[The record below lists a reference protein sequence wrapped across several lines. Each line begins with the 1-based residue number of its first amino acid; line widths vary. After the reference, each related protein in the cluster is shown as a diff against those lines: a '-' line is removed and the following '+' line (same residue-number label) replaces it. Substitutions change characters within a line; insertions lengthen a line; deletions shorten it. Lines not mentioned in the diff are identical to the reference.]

1 MNRSAHVGAVLAAA
15 ILLVTAG
22 CSTEGGSGSGTGGSG
37 TSSGGAVGSGGS
49 NGSGGTGNATG
60 GRVGTGGLSGTGGQI
75 TTGAGGASSSGG
87 APGSGGSG
95 SGVAGT
101 TGTGGSSATG
111 GAAGAVTGSG
121 GVTGL
126 GGVTGGGG
134 ARVRT
139 VQSFD
144 TSWLF
149 HYGDATGASAATF
162 ADAGWRSLNVPHDWS
177 IEGPSPPANPFSQTA
192 ASSGR
197 GGYAPSGIGWYR
209 KHFTLPQSLSGQ
221 RVFIE
226 FDGVMANSDV
236 YINGVHLGHHPYGYV
251 SFRYDLTANVQFGAA
266 DNVIAVKT
274 DTTTQP
280 AERFY
285 AGAGIYRHVR
295 LIAANPVHIG
305 QYATFVTTPSP
316 TTTAATV
323 HVTTTVVNQGTASQT
338 VSILGVVSD
347 ATGASVSARP
357 ATGQAIAAG
366 ASADFTFDVPIQ
378 NPKLWDLTTP
388 NMYQLVTS
396 VQVGSTTVDDDVT
409 PFGIRELTFATGMKL
424 NGKAVKFQG
433 VANHQ
438 DFHGLGMAAPQRAM
452 QRRLAQLKALG
463 VNAIRTA
470 HDPPSPDFLD
480 LTDRMGFL
488 VLDEFADVW
497 TAHKYSDVGDY
508 AAYFNQAASTPTGL
522 PTVPTVPGVTNA
534 GATWWQVDLTGFLM
548 RDRNH
553 PSVALYSLGNEI
565 HDSINTRTPILTKMV
580 AMSHAIDPTRSDTQ
594 ALLDPGTAGDVGG
607 ATNTLLDV
615 WGDNYNVANCLS
627 AMKTAP
633 TKSGLLT
640 EMGTETS
647 TWATV
652 TANAGLTG
660 EFMWTGVDYLG
671 EADGE
676 WPTIGS
682 GAGIMDELG
691 GVKSIGYSW
700 QTVWGAP
707 KTTPPATGTAASKL
721 VVTADHATVVTDL
734 NDISFVKAAVSDASG
749 KLVTGSATPITF
761 AITGPGVIVAV
772 DSASMTQATFRG
784 NVRNAYQGVAYA
796 LVQATGAGT
805 ITVSA
810 AATGLTGGSA
820 SLQASAGT
828 FVPCSGT
835 CD

>member
-1 MNRSAHVGAVLAAA
+1 MNRSANVGAALAAA
-15 ILLVTAG
+15 ILLATAG
-22 CSTEGGSGSGTGGSG
+22 CSTGGGSGSGTGGSG

-49 NGSGGTGNATG
+49 TGSGGTGNATG
-60 GRVGTGGLSGTGGQI
+60 GRVGTGGQI

-87 APGSGGSG
+87 APGSGGNG
-95 SGVAGT
+95 SGFAGT

-111 GAAGAVTGSG
+111 GAAGAATGSG

-139 VQSFD
+139 VQAFD
-144 TSWLF
+144 TNWLF

-162 ADAGWRSLNVPHDWS
+162 ADTGWRTLNVPHDWS
-177 IEGPSPPANPFSQTA
+177 IEGPNPPANPFSQTA
-192 ASSGR
+192 ATSGR
-197 GGYAPSGIGWYR
+197 GAYVPSGIAWYR
-209 KHFTLPQSLSGQ
+209 KHFTLPQSLAGQ

-226 FDGVMANSDV
+226 FDGIMENSDV

-251 SFRYDLTANVQFGAA
+251 SLRYDMTANVQFGAA
-266 DNVIAVKT
+266 DNVIAGET
-274 DTTTQP
+274 NTTTQP
-280 AERFY
+280 AERFF

-295 LIAANPVHIG
+295 LIATNPVHIG

-338 VSILGVVSD
+338 VSLLGVVTDS
-347 ATGASVSARP
+347 AGASAGTST
-357 ATGQAIAAG
+357 ATGQAVAAG
-366 ASADFTFDVPIQ
+366 ASANFAFDVPIQ

-388 NMYQLVTS
+388 NMYQLVTN
-396 VQVGSTTVDDDVT
+396 VQVGSATVDDDVT
-409 PFGIRELTFATGMKL
+409 PFGIRELTFSTGMKL
-424 NGKAVKFQG
+424 NGKTVKFQG

-438 DFHGLGMAAPQRAM
+438 DLHGLGMAAPQRAM

-497 TAHKYSDVGDY
+497 TAHKYTDVGDY
-508 AAYFNQAASTPTGL
+508 AAYFNQTASTPSGL
-522 PTVPTVPGVTNA
+522 PTVPTVPGVTNT
-534 GATWWQVDLTGFLM
+534 GATWWQVDLTGWIM

-580 AMSHAIDPTRSDTQ
+580 AMSHLLDPSRNDTQ
-594 ALLDPGTAGDVGG
+594 ALLDPGTNGDVGG
-607 ATNTLLDV
+607 PTNTLLDV
-615 WGDNYNVANCLS
+615 WGDNYNVANCLT
-627 AMKTAP
+627 AMANAP

-652 TANAGLTG
+652 TAKPRTDRRIH
-660 EFMWTGVDYLG
+660 VDGGRLLG
-671 EADGE
+671 R
-676 WPTIGS
+676 S
-682 GAGIMDELG
+682 G
-691 GVKSIGYSW
+691 
-700 QTVWGAP
+700 
-707 KTTPPATGTAASKL
+707 
-721 VVTADHATVVTDL
+721 
-734 NDISFVKAAVSDASG
+734 
-749 KLVTGSATPITF
+749 
-761 AITGPGVIVAV
+761 
-772 DSASMTQATFRG
+772 R
-784 NVRNAYQGVAYA
+784 
-796 LVQATGAGT
+796 
-805 ITVSA
+805 
-810 AATGLTGGSA
+810 
-820 SLQASAGT
+820 
-828 FVPCSGT
+828 
-835 CD
+835 